1 MQSVQFILPGRR
13 AGWSTEGGRGGQ
25 LQGVLH
31 IQTFILLETV
41 LLTTDVHLHMHCFPL
56 FLFKENTVLRPKTL
70 NLCFPAEFLDYIPA
84 FPPRSVHKYFNIFL
98 YKAWYWDLSPLSL
111 KPLLESVTLK
121 KVFSVTNKI
130 SRHKMIVNHARD

>member
-41 LLTTDVHLHMHCFPL
+41 LLTTDVHLPMHCFPL
-56 FLFKENTVLRPKTL
+56 FLFKENTVLRPKTR

-98 YKAWYWDLSPLSL
+98 YKAWYWGP
-111 KPLLESVTLK
+111 
-121 KVFSVTNKI
+121 FSTFSKTT
-130 SRHKMIVNHARD
+130 S